1 MENAVLHFEQKLQY
15 ETDSWDL
22 FEDLKKGEKIIVID
36 ARSKESYDNEHI
48 KGAIN
53 LHHRVI
59 SAETASHFDKNTQIV
74 AYCTG
79 VGCNASTKGALKL
92 AQLGFKVKE
101 LIGGLEW
108 WKRDGYPTEGLKVK
122 EKAVVI

>member
-1 MENAVLHFEQKLQY
+1 MEDAVLHFEQKLKY
-15 ETDSWDL
+15 ETDPWDV
-22 FEDLKKGEKIIVID
+22 FESLKKGEKIVVID
-36 ARSKESYDNEHI
+36 TRSKESFDNEHI

-53 LHHRVI
+53 IHHRI
-59 SAETASHFDKNTQIV
+59 LTAETTKHLDKSFQIV
-74 AYCTG
+74 TYCTG

-108 WKRDGYPTEGLKVK
+108 WKRDAYPTEGLKVK
-122 EKAVVI
+122 EKVAVV